1 MKPDTDALLEYDLRT
16 FPTLE
21 TASLAA
27 ADLIEAAAGA
37 AISDKGFFTL
47 VLTGGADVRLLFE
60 YLGGPPYSSRLSW
73 QEIHFFWGDE
83 RCVAPDHPDSNHA
96 MARELLLA
104 KVIAPL
110 VNVHRMQAELAPPEK
125 AAMEYEKTLR
135 AFFAP
140 HPGLT
145 NGRFPCFDLLLL
157 GMGSDGHTASL
168 FPGSPLLLEEE
179 RWVAGVAA
187 PAGEPPVPRVTLTLP
202 VLNSARE
209 ILFLTAGPE
218 KKTILDQIIIDQQ
231 AAAQRFPAARVRP
244 AGDLRWFHAAEA
256 G

>member
-1 MKPDTDALLEYDLRT
+1 MTEIETLLNFDLRT
-16 FPTLE
+16 FSNQE
-21 TASLAA
+21 KASLAA

-47 VLTGGADVRLLFE
+47 VLTGGGSVRLLYE
-60 YLGGPPYSSRLSW
+60 YLGGSPYSSRLSW
-73 QEIHFFWGDE
+73 QDIYFFWGDE

-96 MARELLLA
+96 MARKLLLA

-110 VNVHRMQAELAPPEK
+110 ANVHRMPGELSPPEK
-125 AAMEYEKTLR
+125 AAEEYEKTLR

-157 GMGSDGHTASL
+157 GMGRDGHTASL
-168 FPGSPLLLEEE
+168 FPGSPLLQEKE
-179 RWVAGVAA
+179 RWVAAVAE
-187 PAGEPPVPRVTLTLP
+187 PVGSPPVPRVTLTLP

-218 KKTILDQIIIDQQ
+218 KKIILDQIAIDSQT
-231 AAAQRFPAARVRP
+231 AAQRFPAARVRP